1 MKLITKEWL
10 RRARDDLDVVKEII
24 VREHLTNMV
33 AFHSQQAVEKS
44 LKAIVEEFEIG
55 FVKIHNLERLLGM
68 VRKQM
73 SLDVDLDIIKRLDE
87 VYISTRYPG
96 DLGLLPSGKPTIQDA
111 KELFDFADA
120 FYRNV
125 KKLLEQ
131 STEEGPENNK
141 SNEGKD

>member
-1 MKLITKEWL
+1 MKLITEEWL
-10 RRARDDLDVVKEII
+10 RRARDDLDVAKEII
-24 VREHLTNMV
+24 VKEHLTNMV

-68 VRKQM
+68 IRNHM
-73 SLDVDLDIIKRLDE
+73 NLDVDLNIIKMLDE

-111 KELFDFADA
+111 KELLDFADA
-120 FYRNV
+120 LYRNV
-125 KKLLEQ
+125 KKSLKHND
-131 STEEGPENNK
+131 S
-141 SNEGKD
+141 DF

>member
-10 RRARDDLDVVKEII
+10 RRARDDLDVAKEII

-44 LKAIVEEFEIG
+44 LKAIIEEFEIG

-68 VRKQM
+68 VQKQM

-96 DLGLLPSGKPTIQDA
+96 DLGLLPSSKPTIQDA
-111 KELFDFADA
+111 KELFNFADA
-120 FYRNV
+120 LYRNV